1 MNSKATE
8 VKVSLKSG
16 ETLNIYMSTPTL
28 NPSEEVLI
36 GIHGVFCDHRCMKPL
51 FPYLEREF
59 QVIVPDFRG
68 QGKSGL
74 LNPVNGVEDLADE
87 LLLSMDHF
95 KITKASLF
103 AWSFGCQVAICFAVH
118 YPSRVKNLFLIAPS
132 PLQGLLS
139 FKKVRQPDGKVVKK
153 LIREKSEMLSDD
165 YNHITLINIKK
176 QDKANSIELLKIDS
190 FDKDYPRTAD
200 LEELADQILLS
211 QEFHNLRWAAATFN
225 STDEEMYGVPG
236 NGYCKKIEAP
246 VYLFIGEKDY
256 FGGPDAIKRIHKNFP
271 TLKNLFMFD
280 APHAVHYYYPEK
292 VSEYIIAILKKPL
305 IKPKL

>member
-36 GIHGVFCDHRCMKPL
+36 GIHGWLCDHRCLKPL
-51 FPYLEREF
+51 FPYLEKEF
-59 QVIVPDFRG
+59 QVIAPDFRG

-74 LNPVNGVEDLADE
+74 LNPVNDIEDLAKE
-87 LLLSMDHF
+87 LLLIMDHF
-95 KITKASLF
+95 KIKKASLF
-103 AWSFGCQVAICFAVH
+103 SWSLGSQVAISFAVR
-118 YPSRVKNLFLIAPS
+118 YSSRVKNLFLIAPA
-132 PLQGLLS
+132 PLEGLPS
-139 FKKVRQPDGKVVKK
+139 FKKVRQSDGKVVKK
-153 LIREKSEMLSDD
+153 LITDKSEMQSDE

-176 QDKANSIELLKIDS
+176 QDKAKTIELLKIDS

-211 QEFHNLRWAAATFN
+211 QDFKNTRWAMATFN

-236 NGYCKKIEAP
+236 NGYCKKIQAP
-246 VYLFIGEKDY
+246 VYIFFGEKDY
-256 FGGPDAIKRIHKNFP
+256 FGGPDAIKRIHRNFP

-305 IKPKL
+305 LKPKL